1 MSKQR
6 INRLIPKALEEVVV
20 FVDSNG
26 GVQSRYMASVA
37 AFGASMLQSGIYAT
51 ELFYRAKGDGDPRS
65 KIPAII
71 AKMLGREKFTDCG
84 KEEILDAATALKL
97 AIRTYKK
104 VDNDTSDAAQEVQDE

>member
-6 INRLIPKALEEVVV
+6 INRLIPKALEEVAV
-20 FVDSNG
+20 FVDGNG
-26 GVQSRYMASVA
+26 GVQSRYMASIA
-37 AFGASMLQSGIYAT
+37 ALGASVLQSGIYAT
-51 ELFYRAKGDGDPRS
+51 ELFYKAKGEKDPRS

-71 AKMLGREKFTDCG
+71 AKMLDREKFTDCG

-104 VDNDTSDAAQEVQDE
+104 VDNETSDDTQEAQDG